1 MEFEL
6 AVQKAEHSAI
16 ITQVHCSNV
25 IHRLEHLNHCAQVLL
40 AKSLRFLKE

>member
-16 ITQVHCSNV
+16 VTQMQCNNV
-25 IHRLEHLNHCAQVLL
+25 QHRLSHLNQCAKVLL